1 MTTSFAPVVSAERL
15 SAQVAQRIET
25 EIREG
30 RFSPG
35 EKLPTEAKLVDLFKV
50 SRTVVREALSRLKSI
65 GLVESR
71 QGSGV
76 FVHPQVAFEPLNF
89 DPRLA
94 ASREAVLQIVEV
106 RRALEAECAQLAASQ
121 RGPSDVLNLQQ
132 ALKALDLAVAQG
144 KDGVEEDVLFHQAIA
159 KAAGNPFL
167 IDTLDFLAQFLRGA
181 TQVTRANEARH
192 ADFAQAVKQEHHAI
206 LQAIVA
212 GDAKQAHSMAT
223 RHMRNAAKRIQ
234 QADPGFWQQEGSAL
248 AQALVSPPKGK
259 S

>member
-1 MTTSFAPVVSAERL
+1 MTTSFTPIVSAERL
-15 SAQVAQRIET
+15 SVQVAKRLEA

-30 RFSPG
+30 RLSPG
-35 EKLPTEAKLVDLFKV
+35 EKLPTEAKLVELFKV

-76 FVHPQVAFEPLNF
+76 FVHHQAAFEPLNF

-94 ASREAVLQIVEV
+94 DSLDAVLQIVEV
-106 RRALEAECAQLAASQ
+106 RRALEAECAQLAATNRSA
-121 RGPSDVLNLQQ
+121 SDIVHLQE
-132 ALKALDLAVAQG
+132 ALDAIDRAVADG

-167 IDTLDFLAQFLRGA
+167 IGTLDFLAQFLRGG

-192 ADFAQAVKQEHHAI
+192 TKLAQAVRQEHHAI
-206 LQAIVA
+206 VTAIIQ
-212 GDAKQAHSMAT
+212 GDAKQANRAAT
-223 RHMRNAAKRIQ
+223 VHMRNAAKRIQ
-234 QADPGFWQQEGSAL
+234 QADSTFWQQEGSVL
-248 AQALVSPPKGK
+248 AQVLIPKN
-259 S
+259 

>member
-15 SAQVAQRIET
+15 SVQVAQRLEA

-30 RFSPG
+30 RLSPG
-35 EKLPTEAKLVDLFKV
+35 EKLPTEAKLVELFKV

-76 FVHPQVAFEPLNF
+76 FVHHQAAFEPLHF

-94 ASREAVLQIVEV
+94 DSLEAVLQIVEV
-106 RRALEAECAQLAASQ
+106 RRALEAECAQLAATNRSAGDIDQ
-121 RGPSDVLNLQQ
+121 LQL
-132 ALKALDLAVAQG
+132 ALAAIDRAVAEG

-167 IDTLDFLAQFLRGA
+167 IGTLDFLAQFLRGG

-192 ADFAQAVKQEHHAI
+192 AKLAQAVRQEHHAI
-206 LQAIVA
+206 ATAIIQ
-212 GDAKQAHSMAT
+212 GDAKQANRAAT
-223 RHMRNAAKRIQ
+223 VHMRNAAKRIQ
-234 QADPGFWQQEGSAL
+234 QADSSFWQQEGGLL
-248 AQALVSPPKGK
+248 AQVLIPKNQG
-259 S
+259 